1 MVVVNDFFVLT
12 ELVVRNLAS
21 QFPFIYVKTGYIFH
35 FQQTLL
41 KKKYD
46 FSKANR
52 IIREVNKSL
61 QREKTDQFPAQESG
75 LPSNKSDSKAL
86 DDKKEVNLTETLH
99 NVTDSS
105 EMCSHQDNIK
115 GVLEAQAENRSE
127 DTNSGLQNNE
137 NNNSSVGN
145 DNPCEIVAEKTETE
159 RNHSLSGAVTDDGE
173 IRIRP
178 EERKHVSLCL
188 MTFYCLR
195 K

>member
-12 ELVVRNLAS
+12 ELVRNLAS

-35 FQQTLL
+35 FQQTLW

-75 LPSNKSDSKAL
+75 LPSNKSDSKAS

-105 EMCSHQDNIK
+105 EKCSH
-115 GVLEAQAENRSE
+115 
-127 DTNSGLQNNE
+127 
-137 NNNSSVGN
+137 
-145 DNPCEIVAEKTETE
+145 
-159 RNHSLSGAVTDDGE
+159 
-173 IRIRP
+173 
-178 EERKHVSLCL
+178 
-188 MTFYCLR
+188 
-195 K
+195 